1 MTNPEHSGFLRFQ
14 LLKPIQE
21 AIDHL
26 GWENPTQIQ
35 LQTISLAKAGK
46 DVLGI
51 AQTGTGKTAAY
62 LLPVMHKLHY
72 HKEEGTRAVVL
83 VPTKELARQVFNHF
97 ESLNSSLG
105 LTSVVLVGGI
115 GMKDQL
121 KAIKAGADLVI
132 ATPGRFIEL
141 YQTKEWPLKAI
152 QTLIIDEADRMMDMG
167 FMPQIRNILEVI
179 PRKRQNLLFSAT
191 FPPKVENLSAEFL
204 EFPERVEVTPQAT
217 PAETVSQMVYKT
229 PNFQTKLNLLLFH
242 LRQLSEGDAAIVFV
256 KTKKHATD
264 IGKFLDRK
272 LQIPVSYLHANK
284 GTNSRA
290 NSIDRLMNGELKVL
304 VATDVAARGL
314 DIGSI
319 SLVMNF
325 DLPIQ
330 YEEYIHRI
338 GRTGRALREGTAI
351 SFVSPPDEL
360 HLTRIEQIIKM
371 NVKEIEIP
379 SALLT
384 QETGFEEMQDMLRK
398 IDEQRKRANP
408 DFKGAFH
415 EKKAKNQSPAAKIGS
430 SRPKTAIP
438 NQAKPKK
445 LANST
450 PLKNVPAKGKKFT
463 PGGKGVSA
471 RRSTKRR
478 G

>member
-1 MTNPEHSGFLRFQ
+1 MTNTEHSGFIRFQ
-14 LLKPIQE
+14 LIKPIQ
-21 AIDHL
+21 AALDQL
-26 GWENPTQIQ
+26 GWETPTQIQ
-35 LQTISLAKAGK
+35 LQAIPLAKSGK

-62 LLPVMHKLHY
+62 LLPLMHKLHY
-72 HKEEGTRAVVL
+72 HKEEGTRAAIL

-97 ESLNSSLG
+97 EALNSALA

-121 KAIKAGADLVI
+121 AAVKKGADLVI

-141 YQTKEWPLKAI
+141 YQTKEWSLKGI

-167 FMPQIRNILEVI
+167 FMPQIRKILEVI

-217 PAETVSQMVYKT
+217 PAETIRQLIYKT

-242 LRQLSEGDAAIVFV
+242 LRKLDDGDAAIVFV

-290 NSIDRLMNGELKVL
+290 NSIDRLMTGELKVL

-314 DIGSI
+314 DIGAI

-338 GRTGRALREGTAI
+338 GRTGRALKSGTAI

-360 HLTRIEQIIKM
+360 HLSRIEQIIKM
-371 NVKEIEIP
+371 KIEEAEIP
-379 SALLT
+379 DGLAVL
-384 QETGFEEMQDMLRK
+384 ETGFEEMQDMLKR
-398 IDEQRKRANP
+398 IDEQRKKANP

-415 EKKAKNQSPAAKIGS
+415 EKKAKNQAPGASTKSGKPKPPLS
-430 SRPKTAIP
+430 S
-438 NQAKPKK
+438 AKPKSAAAK
-445 LANST
+445 SS
-450 PLKNVPAKGKKFT
+450 PAKGKKFT